1 MKRTRIPLS
10 AAISTAAVLAACALA
25 PLSAQQPAS
34 AQQAGQPRLAQ
45 IRFPD
50 RANVRAEVAATE
62 AERERGLMFRTSLGD
77 LDGMIF
83 VFEQP
88 GLHAFWMK
96 DTLIPLDMLWLDST
110 GKVVSVAEAVPPCKT
125 AECPTYP
132 PRAAASYVLEVNSGF
147 VKKHQVR
154 VGDTLTVSGL
164 DLKKP
169 LPQ

>member
-88 GLHAFWMK
+88 GLHAFLS
-96 DTLIPLDMLWLDST
+96 LI
-110 GKVVSVAEAVPPCKT
+110 
-125 AECPTYP
+125 
-132 PRAAASYVLEVNSGF
+132 
-147 VKKHQVR
+147 HI
-154 VGDTLTVSGL
+154 
-164 DLKKP
+164 
-169 LPQ
+169 